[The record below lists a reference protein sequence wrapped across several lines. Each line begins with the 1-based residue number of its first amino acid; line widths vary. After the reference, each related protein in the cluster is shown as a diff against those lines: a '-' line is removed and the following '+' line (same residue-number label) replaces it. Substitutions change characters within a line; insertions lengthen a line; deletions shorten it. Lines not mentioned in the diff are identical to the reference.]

1 VSARIIPGKF
11 LMQAIVLENPGP
23 DYRLQLGNI
32 PTPVPGAGQ
41 VLIKVAAAGVNRA
54 DLHQGRGSY
63 PPPPGASE
71 TLGMEVSGH
80 IAENSGPYKKGD
92 AVCALLPGGGYAEYA
107 CADLSSVLPLPPS
120 LEPVDAAA
128 LPEALF
134 TAWTNIMD
142 TGRLKPGETLLIHG
156 GTSGI
161 GVIAIQM
168 FAALGHTV
176 FATAGSAEKCT
187 LCETLGASR
196 AINYKTEDFVAVV
209 KATAGK
215 GVDVILD
222 MVGGA
227 YVQRNMSAASVWGRI
242 VNIAYQEGSKVSL
255 DLGPLLMKR
264 LTLAATTLRARSPA
278 EKGAIRDAL
287 LSQVWPLVAQGRIR
301 PVVDRQ
307 FPLADARKAH
317 EYMEKPGA
325 TGKILLIP

>member
-1 VSARIIPGKF
+1 
-11 LMQAIVLENPGP
+11 MQAIVLENPGP
-23 DYRLQLGNI
+23 DYRLKLGDI
-32 PTPVPGAGQ
+32 PGPVPGAGQ

-63 PPPPGASE
+63 PPPAGASE
-71 TLGMEVSGH
+71 TLGMEVAGH
-80 IAENSGPYKKGD
+80 VAENSGPYKKGD

-107 CADLSSVLPLPPS
+107 CADLSCVLPLPPS
-120 LEPVDAAA
+120 LDPVDAAA

-134 TAWTNIMD
+134 TAWTNVMD
-142 TGRLKPGETLLIHG
+142 MGRLKPKETLLIHG

-187 LCETLGASR
+187 LCEALGASR

-227 YVQRNMSAASVWGRI
+227 YVQRNMAAASVWGRI
-242 VNIAYQEGSKVSL
+242 VNIAYQDGAKVSL

-287 LSQVWPLVAQGRIR
+287 LDRVWPMVADGRIR

-325 TGKILLIP
+325 TGKILLVP

>member
-1 VSARIIPGKF
+1 
-11 LMQAIVLENPGP
+11 MQAIVLENPGP
-23 DYRLQLGNI
+23 DYRLKLGDI
-32 PTPVPGAGQ
+32 PTPVPGADQ

-54 DLHQGRGSY
+54 DLHQGRGTY

-71 TLGMEVSGH
+71 TLGMEVAGH
-80 IAENSGPYKKGD
+80 VAQNSGPYKKGD

-107 CADLSSVLPLPPS
+107 CADLSCVLPLPPS
-120 LEPVDAAA
+120 FDPVAAAA

-134 TAWTNIMD
+134 TAWTNVMD
-142 TGRLKPGETLLIHG
+142 TGRLKPGERLLVHG

-168 FAALGHTV
+168 FAALGHEV
-176 FATAGSAEKCT
+176 FATAGSAEKCA
-187 LCETLGASR
+187 LCETLGAGR
-196 AINYKTEDFVAVV
+196 AINYRNEDFVTVV
-209 KATAGK
+209 KAATDRK

-227 YVQRNMSAASVWGRI
+227 YVQRNMAAAAVWGRI
-242 VNIAYQEGSKVSL
+242 VNIAYQEGAKVSL

-264 LTLAATTLRARSPA
+264 LTLAATTLRARSSA

-287 LSQVWPLVAQGRIR
+287 LDRIWPLVAEGRIR

-307 FPLADARKAH
+307 FPLAEAKKAH
-317 EYMEKPGA
+317 EYMEKTGA